1 MKTRTPEQEAAYQR
15 GFELARREHQRRR
28 PKIQVDPTD
37 RAAGDVTQAGLP
49 DSASDPAIPCAP
61 DHLLA
66 EYTSDDLRAHFAL
79 GWIHAL

>member
-28 PKIQVDPTD
+28 PQIQVDPT
-37 RAAGDVTQAGLP
+37 AMESGDLKRPGLR
-49 DSASDPAIPCAP
+49 DSASDSVPCAP

-66 EYTSDDLRAHFAL
+66 EYPSEDLRAHFAL

>member
-28 PKIQVDPTD
+28 PQIQVDRTTNEPAD
-37 RAAGDVTQAGLP
+37 LARAALP
-49 DSASDPAIPCAP
+49 DLGSDSAVPCAP

-66 EYTSDDLRAHFAL
+66 EYPSDDLRAHFAL